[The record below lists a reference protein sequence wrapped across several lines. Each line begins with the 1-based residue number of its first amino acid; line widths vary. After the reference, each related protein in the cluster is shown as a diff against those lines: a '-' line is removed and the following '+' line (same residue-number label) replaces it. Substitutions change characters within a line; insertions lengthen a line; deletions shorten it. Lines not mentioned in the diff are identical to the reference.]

1 MCEFNQRFVSSV
13 QHKMKPD
20 EIKNRALFD
29 EDGVCLSC
37 KYFDY
42 KDDINWV
49 SREKDLR
56 FILNKHRKNSKD
68 FDVLI
73 PRSGGKDSIVLAD
86 IIKNKY
92 KMNVL
97 TCTWSPA
104 IYTPIGKKIIIHG

>member
-1 MCEFNQRFVSSV
+1 MEKIFFCKRCVESNQRFVSSV

-29 EDGVCLSC
+29 EDRICLSC

-49 SREKDLR
+49 SREKDLK
-56 FILNKHRKNSKD
+56 FILNKHRKNGKD

-73 PRSGGKDSIVLAD
+73 PGSGGRIALF
-86 IIKNKY
+86 
-92 KMNVL
+92 
-97 TCTWSPA
+97 
-104 IYTPIGKKIIIHG
+104 